1 MKSKF
6 LLLFSVLFLLFSC
19 QNNAQNENR
28 NNRNTEEKTSKK
40 SNENTDYQ
48 RNTSIPKKVYDVLKY
63 VRANGEAIQGYV
75 GGRTFQ
81 NREKRLSITDEKGK
95 KIRYQEWDV
104 NPKERGRNRGT
115 ERLITSDTK
124 AFYTNDHYK
133 TFQEIE

>member
-6 LLLFSVLFLLFSC
+6 LLLFSTFFLLISC
-19 QNNAQNENR
+19 TNSPQNGNANNTRARENT
-28 NNRNTEEKTSKK
+28 NSK
-40 SNENTDYQ
+40 NQQNTDYQ

-63 VRANGEAIQGYV
+63 VRANGEAMQGYV

-81 NREKRLSITDEKGK
+81 NREKRLSITDEKGR

-104 NPKERGRNRGT
+104 NPKERGVNRGT
-115 ERLITSDTK
+115 ERIITSDTK
-124 AFYTNDHYK
+124 AYYTNDHYK

>member
-6 LLLFSVLFLLFSC
+6 LLLFSAFFLLISC
-19 QNNAQNENR
+19 TNSSQNGNANNARARENT
-28 NNRNTEEKTSKK
+28 NSKTQQ
-40 SNENTDYQ
+40 NTDYQ

-63 VRANGEAIQGYV
+63 IRTNGEAMQGYV

-104 NPKERGRNRGT
+104 NPKERGVNRGT
-115 ERLITSDTK
+115 ERIITSETK
-124 AFYTNDHYK
+124 AYYTNDHYK